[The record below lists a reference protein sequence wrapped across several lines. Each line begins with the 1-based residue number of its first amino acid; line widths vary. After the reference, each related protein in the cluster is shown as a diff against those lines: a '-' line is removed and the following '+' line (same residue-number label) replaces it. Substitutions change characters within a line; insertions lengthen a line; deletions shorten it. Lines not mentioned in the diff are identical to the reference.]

1 LAAFKENDV
10 KHIRLAIY
18 DLTKGSFDEVAG
30 ITKNGMLPR
39 ISKEPGFIEY
49 GVADLGDHKVASVTI
64 WETREQ
70 ADRSVIVA
78 ATWVKEN
85 ISDRVKLLS
94 SYVGDLAFL
103 SGTPVLVA

>member
-1 LAAFKENDV
+1 V

-18 DLTKGSFDEVAG
+18 DLNKGTFQDVAG
-30 ITKNGMLPR
+30 LTKDGMLPR

-49 GVADLGDHKVASVTI
+49 GVADLGNHKVAAISV

-70 ADRSVIVA
+70 AEKSVTFA

-85 ISDRVKLLS
+85 ISDRVKLLT

-103 SGTPVLVA
+103 TGTPVTA

>member
-1 LAAFKENDV
+1 M

-18 DLTKGSFDEVAG
+18 DLNKGTFQDVASLTKD
-30 ITKNGMLPR
+30 GMLPR

-49 GVADLGDHKVASVTI
+49 GVAELGDHKVASITV

-70 ADRSVIVA
+70 AEKSVTVA

-85 ISDRVKLLS
+85 ISDRVKLLT

-103 SGTPVLVA
+103 TGTPVLA